1 MCLNSEISANISK
14 GAIEVICGSMFSGK
28 TEELLRRLKRVELA
42 NIKFVVFKPDIDKRY
57 DKKKIVSHDKN
68 NIRAIPIKNANEILA
83 LIKNANVVG
92 IDEAQFFDSRLIS
105 ICNKLANSGIRV
117 VISGLDMDSNGKPFG
132 IMPSLLAIAE
142 KITKVH
148 AICVACGEDANY
160 SFRINENSQLI
171 NIGEKDKYRPL
182 CRNCF
187 KP

>member
-1 MCLNSEISANISK
+1 
-14 GAIEVICGSMFSGK
+14 
-28 TEELLRRLKRVELA
+28 
-42 NIKFVVFKPDIDKRY
+42 
-57 DKKKIVSHDKN
+57 
-68 NIRAIPIKNANEILA
+68 
-83 LIKNANVVG
+83 
-92 IDEAQFFDSRLIS
+92 
-105 ICNKLANSGIRV
+105 
-117 VISGLDMDSNGKPFG
+117 MDSNGKPFG